1 MPKKGM
7 MHRQLQAA
15 LSMSTGTSD
24 REKIV
29 ESEYE
34 KAILVCSPGTGFT
47 HPYKMDGYIE
57 RKLPGIED
65 KLRLGMEFKYNK
77 NMTNGVEV
85 AKVIVQV
92 LNYMKRFEADGKKL
106 PNVILIGDDNECIV
120 FHSNDI
126 IDYLDEPGVNWNC
139 AASAAAVN
147 NMPLVMKIA
156 NDGRKQ
162 FVYTVDENFSFKL
175 DVWPDIVALAKN
187 TKRYIHVTEHNC
199 ARIYDYFCERVLTD
213 KTLAANDKVEVFIGV
228 ISDKDNYYKHPSK
241 KGIVV
246 ANNREVRVKNDEFE
260 KFFGHFDR
268 AYTPAERAVF
278 QKISDRLI
286 EDNNRRAKGEFY
298 TPTPFV
304 DHAHRMIE
312 SVLGEDWKEKYVVWD
327 SCWGTG
333 NLTRDYRFSEPY
345 FSTLEQAELNIGA
358 SNNPS
363 ATKFRFDFLN
373 DKIERGKVPDGL
385 MDALEQHKP
394 IVFFINPPYGTASN
408 MGTTS
413 SHKAGIANT
422 KIRDLMHKEGMGA
435 GAENLQHQFLYRIC
449 KLKEH
454 YNLTNVHIALFS
466 NPIYLTGGKQKD
478 FLEYFC
484 SNFEFVN
491 GCMFQA
497 SNFADVSGTWGI
509 TFNIWKAGTTSNTN
523 EFPHELIGIVDG
535 SVQPVEPFTK
545 TLYNLNDKMR
555 ASDWVREPLK
565 CIKEKID
572 VVPLSSGIVVRTR
585 NPRQTTLMKGSI
597 GYMLNDVC
605 MIQKNSMGSSMFST
619 AFGNGHGVSIHPD
632 NFTRC
637 TSLFAARKLVKGNW
651 VNDKDEYAAPDLT
664 NSEWQE
670 FENDSVIYSLFH
682 SSSNQSSLRNVAYKG
697 KTWTIKN
704 EFFWI
709 SNKDMEDLAN
719 KEGNTVCFS
728 DAHGDKDRFVTN
740 YIANLSLSPE
750 AQAVL
755 DKATELVKNSFKY
768 RAAFDQ
774 TNPEYQINNW
784 DCGWYQVKAL
794 LKMYDPKG
802 LEEFTELYKK
812 LAVKM
817 LPMVY
822 TLGFLKK

>member
-1 MPKKGM
+1 MPKKGQ
-7 MHRQLQAA
+7 MHAQLNAR
-15 LSMSTGTSD
+15 LSGSTSD

-34 KAILVCSPGTGFT
+34 KAILVCSPGAGFT

-65 KLRLGMEFKYNK
+65 KLRLGMEFKYDK
-77 NMTNGVEV
+77 DMTNSVEV
-85 AKVIVQV
+85 AKIIVQV

-106 PNVILIGDDNECIV
+106 PNVILIGDVNECIV

-126 IDYLDEPGVNWNC
+126 IDYLDEPGVDWNC

-175 DVWPDIVALAKN
+175 DVWPDIVALTKN

-241 KGIVV
+241 KGTVV
-246 ANNREVRVKNDEFE
+246 ANGREVRVKNDEFD

-268 AYTPAERAVF
+268 TYTPAERAVF

-304 DHAHRMIE
+304 DRAHRMIE

-373 DKIERGKVPDGL
+373 DKIERGKVPGGL
-385 MDALEQHKP
+385 MDALEQNKP
-394 IVFFINPPYGTASN
+394 IVFFINPPYGRPSKRNT
-408 MGTTS
+408 G
-413 SHKAGIANT
+413 KGKGGIATGST
-422 KIRDLMHKEGMGA
+422 KSKVRDLMHKDGMGA

-454 YNLTNVHIALFS
+454 YGLTDVHIALFS
-466 NPIYLTGGKQKD
+466 NPVYLTGAKQKD

-484 SNFEFVN
+484 SNFEFIN
-491 GCMFQA
+491 GCMFRA
-497 SNFADVSGTWGI
+497 NNFADVSSVWGI
-509 TFNIWKAGTTSNTN
+509 AFNIWKAGETSNMN
-523 EFPHELIGIVDG
+523 EFHHEVIGMVDG
-535 SVQPVEPFTK
+535 SIQPVEPFMK
-545 TLYNLNDKMR
+545 TLYNVNGGVK
-555 ASDWVREPLK
+555 ASDWIREPVK
-565 CIKEKID
+565 GTKKVDAPHQSSAIKITDNGKAQTR
-572 VVPLSSGIVVRTR
+572 SGY
-585 NPRQTTLMKGSI
+585 I
-597 GYMLNDVC
+597 GYMVSNGNAVSKNATDVF
-605 MIQKNSMGSSMFST
+605 MLSSLYSYGLGCT
-619 AFGNGHGVSIHPD
+619 VLES

-637 TSLFAARKLVKGNW
+637 TSLFAARRLVNDNW
-651 VNDKDEYAAPDLT
+651 VDHMDEYMVPDT
-664 NSEWQE
+664 SNSEWQE
-670 FENDSVIYSLFH
+670 FENDSVIYSLFE
-682 SSSNQSSLRNVAYKG
+682 SKSNQSSLRNVAYRG

-719 KEGNTVCFS
+719 KEGNTVCYS

-802 LEEFTELYKK
+802 LEEFKELYEK
-812 LAVKM
+812 LAAKM